1 MTPDQISQLW
11 NLDSDK
17 QYLLTNDFISGTYF
31 YLASLYSVNSLN
43 DYAHAANDLINSY
56 HLTLDNA
63 ASIGQTLPAFLTFKS
78 NYPEY
83 FI

>member
-11 NLDSDK
+11 NLDSNK
-17 QYLLTNDFISGTYF
+17 QYLLTKDFLSGIYF
-31 YLASLYSVNSLN
+31 CLTNLYPVNSFN
-43 DYAHAANDLINSY
+43 DYVHAANDFNSSS
-56 HLTLDNA
+56 LTLDNA